1 MDLDALAGVIAYK
14 QYVHGASCAADFSL
28 VELL

>member
-14 QYVHGASCAADFSL
+14 QYVHGASCVADFSL